1 MAGLCEGGNEPSD
14 SLKAISVIK
23 TRTAVI
29 THERQP
35 KKYGDEGESHSGLRC
50 SPEGA
55 LENFEGEAEI
65 GRNLLGTT
73 YARGAEIDQLITE
86 RGEEDLAGV
95 CR

>member
-1 MAGLCEGGNEPSD
+1 MEVLCEGGNE
-14 SLKAISVIK
+14 L
-23 TRTAVI
+23 R
-29 THERQP
+29 
-35 KKYGDEGESHSGLRC
+35 SHSGLRC

-73 YARGAEIDQLITE
+73 YARGAETDQLITE
-86 RGEEDLAGV
+86 RGEEELAGV